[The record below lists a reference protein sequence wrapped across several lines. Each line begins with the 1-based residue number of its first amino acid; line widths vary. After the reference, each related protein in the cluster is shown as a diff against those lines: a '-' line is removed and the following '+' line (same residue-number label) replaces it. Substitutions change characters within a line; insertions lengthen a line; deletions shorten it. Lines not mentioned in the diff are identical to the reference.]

1 MSTLVRIEAVK
12 DLVEEAID
20 RGTTAVQRIHE
31 AILAVPFD
39 AVPFDAVP
47 PGGPVGEAADRVR
60 AGGTRAVGAVYDAI
74 RRINREIGGL
84 ASHVFEAIDDH
95 HDVER
100 TLAASPDDAAAG
112 HSTVP

>member
-1 MSTLVRIEAVK
+1 MSTMLQIEAVK

-39 AVPFDAVP
+39 AVPA
-47 PGGPVGEAADRVR
+47 GGPVGDAAARVR
-60 AGGTRAVGAVYDAI
+60 DGGTQAVGAVYDAI

-84 ASHVFEAIDDH
+84 ASHVFEAIEGHEAVRRNVGD
-95 HDVER
+95 
-100 TLAASPDDAAAG
+100 APD

>member
-31 AILAVPFD
+31 AIL

-100 TLAASPDDAAAG
+100 TLATPPDDAGAD